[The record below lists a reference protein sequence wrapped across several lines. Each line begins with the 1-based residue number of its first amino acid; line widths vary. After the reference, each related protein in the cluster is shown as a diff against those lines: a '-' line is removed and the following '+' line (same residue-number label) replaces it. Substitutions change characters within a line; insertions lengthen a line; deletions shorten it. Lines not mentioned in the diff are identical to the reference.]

1 MKGNDLTA
9 AAANQTAALFLKKEP
24 KDEFFWLSQMNK
36 ASVITNRERGLL
48 SEETAKKIAKAICQ
62 VIENGCKPGALRPS
76 RVIKYEPLLIE
87 AAGLDATMLHVGR
100 SSQDMH
106 ATYYSTIMRD
116 NVLALARKLVGSMR
130 ILNTLAKDHTETI
143 VPNYTN
149 GVAAQPN
156 SYAHYLQG
164 FLAGFKR
171 DSKRLEQ
178 FYERLNLCPMGTT
191 VLNGTG
197 WPLNREKI
205 AEYLGFDGP
214 VEDAYDA
221 AQIKPVDEPTEL
233 SSILTSI
240 ALHVGTFVQDVSV
253 QYAQP
258 QPWIL
263 LQEGGDNTYV
273 SSAMPQKR
281 NPGLMFGVRE
291 AASGVLGEAQAAVF
305 RAHNIIPG
313 MIDPKRVPANSSMV
327 SSTIKM
333 LTQFDKMLNALKIS
347 QERAL
352 KELNSDWT
360 ASQEI
365 ADVLMREY
373 KLPFRVG
380 HHVASQI
387 VSYAKANDFNPTNFP
402 YAQVK
407 GIYAHVIKTE
417 YPSASEVC
425 PMNEEEFKATLN
437 PKTIIENR
445 RTSGGPQ
452 KSQINKAIAR
462 SDQAIAEHEAWVV
475 RQQEQIVHALELLD
489 KDFCQLLG

>member
-9 AAANQTAALFLKKEP
+9 AAANQTAAPFLKKEP

-36 ASVITNRERGLL
+36 ASVVTNRKRGLL
-48 SEETAKKIAKAICQ
+48 SDEAAKKIAKAISQ
-62 VIENGCKPGALRPS
+62 VIENGSKPGALRPS

-116 NVLALARKLVGSMR
+116 NVLELARKLVDTMR
-130 ILNTLAKDHTETI
+130 ILNTLAKNHTETI

-253 QYAQP
+253 
-258 QPWIL
+258 
-263 LQEGGDNTYV
+263 
-273 SSAMPQKR
+273 
-281 NPGLMFGVRE
+281 
-291 AASGVLGEAQAAVF
+291 
-305 RAHNIIPG
+305 
-313 MIDPKRVPANSSMV
+313 
-327 SSTIKM
+327 
-333 LTQFDKMLNALKIS
+333 
-347 QERAL
+347 
-352 KELNSDWT
+352 
-360 ASQEI
+360 
-365 ADVLMREY
+365 
-373 KLPFRVG
+373 
-380 HHVASQI
+380 
-387 VSYAKANDFNPTNFP
+387 
-402 YAQVK
+402 
-407 GIYAHVIKTE
+407 
-417 YPSASEVC
+417 
-425 PMNEEEFKATLN
+425 
-437 PKTIIENR
+437 
-445 RTSGGPQ
+445 
-452 KSQINKAIAR
+452 
-462 SDQAIAEHEAWVV
+462 
-475 RQQEQIVHALELLD
+475 
-489 KDFCQLLG
+489 